1 MSTTTPEPSL
11 DYLLFEE
18 SEDTDGVH
26 TFDAMASVQI
36 AQRGAVEAEVARVR
50 AWCRERFP
58 QGPGPLE
65 HGLDWDEDHH
75 WQVES
80 ATGGENAWHT
90 VTLTLTGTPAF
101 AQAFRDAFGDAP
113 Q

>member
-1 MSTTTPEPSL
+1 MSPTPTESGL

-36 AQRGAVEAEVARVR
+36 TQRAAVEAEVARVR
-50 AWCRERFP
+50 AWCRERFT

-75 WQVES
+75 WQVEQ
-80 ATGGENAWHT
+80 AWHT
-90 VTLTLTGTPAF
+90 VALTLTGTPAF
-101 AQAFRDAFGDAP
+101 AQAFRDAFCDAP